1 MAVKDE
7 LLATA
12 AKVGQLETDFAAVVA
27 ENVQLKV
34 VNGELEAALAECL
47 GDPVPDPDPD
57 PIPDPDP
64 DPDPVPD
71 PQPQPGPIPTPD
83 TTFNSANPYTAA
95 KVNALAAGS
104 VFLFQGPMTLPKAT
118 VPTKAN
124 NRYFAQGGVVLDG
137 QNSTALAFADS
148 KTTGWE
154 VDGFEIKGYTGLNGE
169 GVANKEGSAAIILRT
184 GCILRNSKVH
194 DNKYSGVRF
203 EGTNS
208 HVYDSELYNN
218 HAEGFCGT
226 SKGGGSIERSEIHHN
241 GDAVGTSGLG
251 NNRGG
256 CKMVHTTGFLM
267 ADNHVHHN
275 DWNGLWLDIN
285 NIGAKY
291 LRNVIEF
298 NKGSGIFHEVS
309 FGCEIAHNT
318 LRDNG
323 INRKINSADTYPTK
337 TQIEVSNSPDVWVH
351 DNELFISAGSLGYF
365 GISVLN
371 SDHDQWRLGKMSSGR
386 CLGVRNLIVEKNKI
400 TLSGPEWI
408 GVFAMLGNIPSNR
421 SGDQN
426 CGQKTITD
434 PASKNIWRQNTVTKS
449 GGAYANVPYI
459 LSGAHVSEAAWSDKG
474 YT

>member
-1 MAVKDE
+1 MALKDE
-7 LLATA
+7 LLASA

-34 VNGELEAALAECL
+34 VNGELEVALAECL
-47 GDPVPDPDPD
+47 EEPGPIPEPEPEPDPE
-57 PIPDPDP
+57 PIPIPE
-64 DPDPVPD
+64 
-71 PQPQPGPIPTPD
+71 PGPIPTPD
-83 TTFNSANPYTAA
+83 TIFNSANPYTAA

-104 VFLFQGPMTLPKAT
+104 VFLFQGPMTLPNAT
-118 VPTKAN
+118 IPTKAK

-137 QNSTALAFADS
+137 QNSTPLAFADS

-154 VDGFEIKGYTGLNGE
+154 VDGFEIKGYTCVNGAGE
-169 GVANKEGSAAIILRT
+169 GGKEGSAAIILRSA
-184 GCILRNSKVH
+184 CILRNSKVH

-203 EGTNS
+203 EGTGS
-208 HVYDSELYNN
+208 HIYDSELYNN

-226 SKGGGSIERSEIHHN
+226 GTNCSIERSNIHHN
-241 GDAVGTSGLG
+241 GDAVGTTGLG

-267 ADNHVHHN
+267 ANNHVHHN

-291 LRNVIEF
+291 LGNVIEF

-309 FGCEIAHNT
+309 FGCEIAFNT
-318 LRDNG
+318 MRDNG
-323 INRKINSADTYPTK
+323 INRKINAADTYPTK

-351 DNELFISAGSLGYF
+351 DNELFISAGSLGFF

-421 SGDQN
+421 SADQN
-426 CGQKTITD
+426 CGQKAITD
-434 PASKNIWRQNTVTKS
+434 AASKNVWRQNTVVKS
-449 GGAYANVPYI
+449 GGAYSNVPYI

-474 YT
+474 YS